1 MESFEQRQ
9 AMVRENF
16 VTSFMDTLK
25 TNIKGMKVMLEA
37 LGDKGIYTV
46 RLHSLIRVYY
56 FMGTG
61 LRSLL

>member
-25 TNIKGMKVMLEA
+25 TNIKGMKVMLES
-37 LGDKGIYTV
+37 LQDKGLYSV
-46 RLHSLIRVYY
+46 SLHT
-56 FMGTG
+56 FDKG
-61 LRSLL
+61 LLASGNRA